1 MDEKQQNNI
10 REGGILEK
18 RLKHFDCKL
27 LLLLLLLMLLLWIT
41 RCGNDGAEK
50 DALRRSQIRKNIDAR
65 VLDEKEK
72 SPTNETRDSRRNGRA

>member
-10 REGGILEK
+10 REGGFLEK
-18 RLKHFDCKL
+18 RLKL
-27 LLLLLLLMLLLWIT
+27 LMLLMLLLWIT

-65 VLDEKEK
+65 VLDEEEK